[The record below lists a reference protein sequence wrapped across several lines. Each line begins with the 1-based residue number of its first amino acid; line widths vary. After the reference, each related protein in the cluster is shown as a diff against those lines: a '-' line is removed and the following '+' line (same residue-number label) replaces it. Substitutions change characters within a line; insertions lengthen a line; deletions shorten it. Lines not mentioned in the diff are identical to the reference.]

1 LPCKRIEEENE
12 FPDHLLCAFFL
23 EGYLMKPMV
32 LPNIEAYAEAHS
44 LAESDICRRLREE
57 THRTMDCPQMVVG
70 PLEGAFLKVM
80 AMTVGAKRIL
90 EIGTFT
96 GYSALC
102 FAETIPD
109 EGEVITCDID
119 PQSTAL
125 AKKYWA
131 ESPYGTKIHLR
142 LAPALETLSD
152 LSGLFD
158 LIFIDADKANYVKY
172 FQRALDLIAPT
183 GVILIDNVLWSGE
196 VLKSPPPDSNSEAI
210 QELNR
215 LVHAEPRVSAVLLTI
230 RDGVFLIKPRPFPKS
245 NVHTAQ
251 QQAQQ

>member
-1 LPCKRIEEENE
+1 
-12 FPDHLLCAFFL
+12 
-23 EGYLMKPMV
+23 MKPMV
-32 LPNIEAYAEAHS
+32 LPEVEAYAEAHS

-57 THRTMDCPQMVVG
+57 TYRTMEIPQMVVG

-102 FAETIPD
+102 FAESLPED
-109 EGEVITCDID
+109 GEVMTCDID
-119 PQSTAL
+119 PESTIF
-125 AKKYWA
+125 AKKFWA
-131 ESPYGTKIHLR
+131 ESPHGSKIQLR
-142 LAPALETLSD
+142 LAPALETLAEVT
-152 LSGLFD
+152 GPFD

-196 VLKSPPPDSNSEAI
+196 VLNMPPPDTQTAAI

-230 RDGVFLIKPRPFPKS
+230 RDGVLFIKPHSGGKID
-245 NVHTAQ
+245 
-251 QQAQQ
+251 